1 MFHYS
6 LRANEVQLLQIE
18 LRIVQ
23 YLRMET
29 IGEAVK
35 KSREKEHS
43 QVLRCFS
50 NHFNL
55 LLNFLGA
62 TAHINA

>member
-23 YLRMET
+23 YLRMEA

-35 KSREKEHS
+35 KVEKKNIHK
-43 QVLRCFS
+43 FS
-50 NHFNL
+50 AVFQTIL
-55 LLNFLGA
+55 
-62 TAHINA
+62 ISY